1 MGDLLVDLSI
11 FVFVRYLFLLFLSAF
26 LIPFDGF
33 SEEIIPLHT
42 NWKFKNANSQEWK
55 NAKVPGVVHLD
66 LLDNK
71 IIQDPYFGNN
81 ELKQRWIEEMD
92 WDYAT
97 SFMVD
102 SSLFNKNHI
111 ELVFE
116 GLDTY
121 STIFLNGKEIQFSD
135 NMFRTWR
142 IDIKA
147 NLILGLNELRVRFH
161 SPISMN
167 KKNVNKSPYV
177 LPGANETVD
186 LKVSPYTRKAA
197 YHFGWDWGPRFVT
210 CGIWRPVYLRTW
222 DDVRL
227 ADFSYQTVLQ
237 ENGMAKVDFKFELL
251 SHQDQEVN
259 FQFNQ
264 TQRKIRLKKGVNII
278 QDSQEFANTK
288 LWYPKGYGDQHFYE
302 AFLVLSNGPTPI
314 LQKKLKF
321 ALRSI
326 QLIQQ
331 PDEIGTPFYFE
342 VNGQPFFAKGAN
354 YIPQDLFLPRVDS
367 ARYEKL
373 INQALAANINFLRVW
388 GGGIYENDYFYDL
401 CDKNGILV
409 WQDFM
414 FANSMYPSDPSFIS
428 TIDKEVQDNIKRLRN
443 HPCIALWCGNN
454 EIEVAW
460 KNWGW
465 QKQFNYSPADS
476 TEIWNTYKS
485 IFHELIPQNLHSLDP
500 QTAYVSTSPLSNW
513 GTPENFNHGS
523 MHYWGVWH
531 GKDSIENYATNVG
544 RFMAEY
550 GYQSYPN
557 YTTLAQ
563 NMDSRDLILNSE
575 IMRNRQK
582 SYVGNGIIE
591 ANILKYTYP
600 ESNFEKWIELSQLV
614 QAHALGFAIRQHR
627 IQAPHCMGTV
637 FWQLNDCWPGPSWSI
652 IDYDGNEKKAYQEVQ
667 NYYQPIIASS
677 TLNKNLLKIT
687 FQSDFVNSQQI
698 DVQVSV
704 VHSPTG
710 QTMLMQDTLTLNFL
724 SPKKIQITLPKKLM
738 KKKQLHSP
746 SDYFKIDLKNQVT
759 NQTQVIYFYP
769 KFQSTVDFPNE
780 LYR

>member
-1 MGDLLVDLSI
+1 LCGLPIDLSI
-11 FVFVRYLFLLFLSAF
+11 FVFVRYLFLFCLSAF
-26 LIPFDGF
+26 LLPFVGF
-33 SEEIIPLHT
+33 SEEIIPLHS
-42 NWKFKNANSQEWK
+42 NWKFKNANSQEYK

-66 LLDNK
+66 LLENQ

-97 SFMVD
+97 SFLVD
-102 SSLFNKNHI
+102 SNLFNKNHI

-121 STIFLNGKEIQFSD
+121 ATIFLNGKEIQFSD

-142 IDIKA
+142 IDVKS

-161 SPISMN
+161 SPITMN
-167 KKNVNKSPYV
+167 KKNVTKSPYI
-177 LPGANETVD
+177 LPAANETVD

-222 DDVRL
+222 DDARL
-227 ADFSYQTVLQ
+227 ADFSYQTDIQ
-237 ENGMAKVDFKFELL
+237 ENGTAKVDFKFEIL
-251 SHQDQEVN
+251 SHQDQEIN

-264 TQRKIRLKKGVNII
+264 SQRKIRLKKGVNII
-278 QDSQEFANTK
+278 QDSQEFENAK

-302 AFLVLSNGPTPI
+302 AFLVLSNGPTPL

-331 PDEIGTPFYFE
+331 PDEIGTPFYFV
-342 VNGQPFFAKGAN
+342 VNDQPFFAKGAN

-388 GGGIYENDYFYDL
+388 GGGIYENDYFYEL

-485 IFHELIPQNLHSLDP
+485 IFHELIPQNLRSLDP
-500 QTAYVSTSPLSNW
+500 QRAYVSTSPLSNW

-531 GKDSIENYATNVG
+531 GTDSIENYATNVG

-557 YTTLAQ
+557 YATLAL
-563 NMDSRDLILNSE
+563 NMDSTDLILNSE

-582 SYVGNGIIE
+582 SYVGNSIIE
-591 ANILKYTYP
+591 ANIIKYTYP
-600 ESNFEKWIELSQLV
+600 ESNFEKWIQLSQLV
-614 QAHALGFAIRQHR
+614 QAHALGLAIRQHR

-652 IDYDGNEKKAYQEVQ
+652 IDYYGNEKQAYQEVQ

-677 TLNKNLLKIT
+677 TLIKNVLHIT
-687 FQSDFVNSQQI
+687 FQSDFVSSQQI
-698 DVQVSV
+698 DIQVSV
-704 VHSPTG
+704 IHSPTTK
-710 QTMLMQDTLTLNFL
+710 TMLMQDTMTLNFL
-724 SPKKIQITLPKKLM
+724 TPKKIQITLPKKLM
-738 KKKQLHSP
+738 KKNHLRSP
-746 SDYFKIDLKNQVT
+746 SDYFKIELKNMATSQIQV
-759 NQTQVIYFYP
+759 VYFYP

-780 LYR
+780 

>member
-1 MGDLLVDLSI
+1 LLVDLSI
-11 FVFVRYLFLLFLSAF
+11 FVFVKYLFLLFLNAF
-26 LIPFDGF
+26 LIPFSGF

-66 LLDNK
+66 LLENQ

-102 SSLFNKNHI
+102 SSLFNKNYI

-167 KKNVNKSPYV
+167 KKNVTKSPHI
-177 LPGANETVD
+177 LPAANETVD

-237 ENGMAKVDFKFELL
+237 KNGMAKVDFKFELL

-264 TQRKIRLKKGVNII
+264 TQRKIRLIKGVNII
-278 QDSQEFANTK
+278 QDSQEFSNTK
-288 LWYPKGYGDQHFYE
+288 LWYPKGYGDQYFYE

-428 TIDKEVQDNIKRLRN
+428 NIDKEVQDNIKRLRN

-563 NMDSRDLILNSE
+563 NMDSADLILNSE

-627 IQAPHCMGTV
+627 IQAPNCMGTV

-652 IDYDGNEKKAYQEVQ
+652 IDYYGNEKQAYQEVQ
-667 NYYQPIIASS
+667 KYYHPIIASS

-687 FQSDFVNSQQI
+687 FQSDFISNQRI

-724 SPKKIQITLPKKLM
+724 RPKKIQITLPKKLM
-738 KKKQLHSP
+738 KKKELHSP
-746 SDYFKIDLKNQVT
+746 SDYFKIDLKNLVT

-769 KFQSTVDFPNE
+769 KFQSTVNFPNE